1 MRRPFSLVPAALSA
15 NKDDELEEGFRTVI
29 VAMDRRQDGSA
40 VATKNGVTPTII
52 EMNHANLSTIR
63 ADGYRA
69 VLGDANH
76 IETLKHAGVGTSLSL
91 ILSASTIRGAA
102 EIIRLARE
110 LNPKI
115 KVIVRSAY
123 LRERLPLI
131 EHGPTRFSQV
141 RVKSRWLWP
150 STSCAI
156 WVPLRSRLTVSVTVC
171 VQIY

>member
-1 MRRPFSLVPAALSA
+1 M
-15 NKDDELEEGFRTVI
+15 
-29 VAMDRRQDGSA
+29 
-40 VATKNGVTPTII
+40 TPTII
-52 EMNHANLSTIR
+52 EMNHANLATIR

-76 IETLKHAGVGTSLSL
+76 IETLKHAGVANSLSL

-131 EHGPTRFSQV
+131 ERGADTVFAGEGEVAMALAEYILRDLGATPEQIDRE
-141 RVKSRWLWP
+141 RDR
-150 STSCAI
+150 
-156 WVPLRSRLTVSVTVC
+156 LRSDLLK
-171 VQIY
+171 